1 MLASLESPLEASNP
15 ELAAR
20 GVNTRGAML
29 LTWNADGSIGVHWS
43 HNVSLVFRA
52 GWTRFRWR
60 PVLPAIAEE
69 ENLRFSSAERKK
81 RKRTEDVYAMDAN
94 TSTEPGVRFPLRG
107 ADVLSG
113 PTTWAP
119 MY

>member
-1 MLASLESPLEASNP
+1 MLASLESPLEASKP
-15 ELAAR
+15 ELATR
-20 GVNTRGAML
+20 GVNNRGAML

-60 PVLPAIAEE
+60 PVLPTIAEE
-69 ENLRFSSAERKK
+69 EKLHFSLAERKK

-94 TSTEPGVRFPLRG
+94 T
-107 ADVLSG
+107 LSQ
-113 PTTWAP
+113 A
-119 MY
+119 